1 MKQFIIIIIRR
12 SDFFTTIFTSCIWV
26 TNGGR
31 ACVAWSLA
39 DAVATLRLH
48 VCVPWVQ
55 REREREDGEC
65 HKGTTAE
72 ISANARSAKKGG
84 RGVHVRGG
92 RVGYISGED
101 ERERERRCKSR
112 LPIVGAPPFTGAL
125 LVLVVV
131 RRFSDPFCTQINGQ
145 SGDQISS
152 QLSPQIRSE
161 IASHWEPKD
170 SSDLLHPT
178 ADRSTSLRCH
188 TYRIFSDNKS
198 LEELDVTTVPLPLL
212 LSDST
217 TPIFSVYRQTTPID
231 WWTIGENIWW

>member
-101 ERERERRCKSR
+101 ERERERDDANR
-112 LPIVGAPPFTGAL
+112 G
-125 LVLVVV
+125 
-131 RRFSDPFCTQINGQ
+131 
-145 SGDQISS
+145 S
-152 QLSPQIRSE
+152 Q
-161 IASHWEPKD
+161 
-170 SSDLLHPT
+170 
-178 ADRSTSLRCH
+178 
-188 TYRIFSDNKS
+188 
-198 LEELDVTTVPLPLL
+198 
-212 LSDST
+212 
-217 TPIFSVYRQTTPID
+217 
-231 WWTIGENIWW
+231 